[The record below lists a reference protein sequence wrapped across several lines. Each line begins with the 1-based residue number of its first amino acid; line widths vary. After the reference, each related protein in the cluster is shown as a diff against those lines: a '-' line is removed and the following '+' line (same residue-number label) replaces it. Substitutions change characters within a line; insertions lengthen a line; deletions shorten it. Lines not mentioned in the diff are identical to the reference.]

1 MRPVGT
7 REKMRVTQ
15 WLTPAL
21 PPSASHSGTWVTPG
35 GHRMGTGTCDTKLDL
50 LRVMAQSVATTAIDA
65 SILCPKRADDQGAVR
80 LQLVPEGQGGEIH
93 S

>member
-1 MRPVGT
+1 
-7 REKMRVTQ
+7 
-15 WLTPAL
+15 
-21 PPSASHSGTWVTPG
+21 
-35 GHRMGTGTCDTKLDL
+35 MGTGTCDTKLDL